1 MVSVGLVYLKGVIK
15 LKMPK
20 RTDRKIFTRTAAKS
34 KKVNI
39 APKIF
44 RGGIRL

>member
-1 MVSVGLVYLKGVIK
+1 MRKSMKKGK
-15 LKMPK
+15 
-20 RTDRKIFTRTAAKS
+20 DRKIFKRTAAKS

-39 APKIF
+39 APQIY

>member
-1 MVSVGLVYLKGVIK
+1 MKMLKRK
-15 LKMPK
+15 DK
-20 RTDRKIFTRTAAKS
+20 RVFNRTAAKS
-34 KKVNI
+34 KKINI

>member
-1 MVSVGLVYLKGVIK
+1 MSRK
-15 LKMPK
+15 KMSK
-20 RTDRKIFTRTAAKS
+20 KKDGRVFKRTAAKS

-39 APKIF
+39 NPVVM